1 MRISQIWDW
10 KWLKNNL
17 IVLLFLR
24 VIYAWQRQ
32 ESTWKLFIYSRIS
45 LIFSWF
51 SEERNLQHK
60 NWLLAMK
67 LLKVK
72 NVFMNFIWIF
82 SLFILSFLSST
93 KPSQAVK
100 RFYRLCCYTRVLMY
114 ARRLVKSM
122 RERAREREKVS
133 KNQQKK
139 SCVCIWMWV
148 QRTLHVVW
156 NRKQQLLVDH
166 WSARCTYE
174 NFLSCIFKKVRAWLE
189 MEISFLGSSC
199 FFLFQTNSDNRAH
212 IMLQNVDFHLLQGMG
227 KY

>member
-51 SEERNLQHK
+51 SEERNFQHK

-174 NFLSCIFKKVRAWLE
+174 NFLSCIFTKSPSMTRD
-189 MEISFLGSSC
+189 GN
-199 FFLFQTNSDNRAH
+199 FFSWQLLFFSLLRPTQTIEH

-227 KY
+227 KF